1 MATYLIGDIQ
11 GCYHDLLALLAKAH
25 FNPEK
30 DMLYVA
36 GDLVARGEDSLA
48 TLRYLYQL
56 GERAKI
62 VLGNHDLHL
71 LAVANGIKTDK
82 EKDKIAPILTAPDKN
97 ELLNWL
103 RHQPLLIHFKSKPSL
118 KSFVMTHAGIPPC
131 WTLTQAKQYAKEAES
146 VLQSNDYLDLLKN
159 MYSDE
164 PRLWSNKLTGYARLR
179 FIINAFTR
187 MRFCEKDMSLDM
199 ACKLPP
205 AELKSTKQEKDQT
218 LFPWFEHPKRKP
230 IQETLVFGH
239 WAALEGLREEKLIG
253 LDTGCVWGGALTLLR
268 WDDGVYFQQTCSLS
282 AD

>member
-11 GCYHDLLALLAKAH
+11 GCYHDFLALLTKAN
-25 FNPEK
+25 FNPKK
-30 DMLYVA
+30 DTLYVA

-56 GERAKI
+56 GESAKI

-71 LAVANGIKTDK
+71 LAVDLGIKANK
-82 EKDKIAPILTAPDKN
+82 EKDKITSILTAPDKG
-97 ELLNWL
+97 ELLEWL
-103 RHQPLLIHFKSKPSL
+103 RRQPLLIHFKPKGLL

-131 WTLTQAKQYAKEAES
+131 WTLTQAKQYAKEVES
-146 VLQSNDYLDLLKN
+146 VLQSKGYLDLLKN

-187 MRFCEKDMSLDM
+187 MRFCEKDMGLDM

-205 AELKSTKQEKDQT
+205 AELKSAKQEQT
-218 LFPWFEHPKRKP
+218 LVPWFEHPNRKP
-230 IQETLVFGH
+230 IKETLVFGH
-239 WAALEGLREEKLIG
+239 WAALGGLREENLIG
-253 LDTGCVWGGALTLLR
+253 LDTACVWGGALTMLR
-268 WDDGVYFQQTCSLS
+268 WDDGVYFQQACSLS

>member
-11 GCYHDLLALLAKAH
+11 GCYHDFLALLAKAH

-30 DMLYVA
+30 DTLYVA

-71 LAVANGIKTDK
+71 LAVAEGIKAV
-82 EKDKIAPILTAPDKN
+82 KDKDKTAPILTAPDKN

-103 RHQPLLIHFKSKPSL
+103 RHQPLLIHFKATPLL

-131 WTLTQAKQYAKEAES
+131 WTLTEAKRHAKEVES
-146 VLQSNDYLDLLKN
+146 LLQSSDYINILKN

-164 PRLWSNKLTGYARLR
+164 PRLWSKELTGYARLC

-205 AELKSTKQEKDQT
+205 SELKTAKFGDKT
-218 LFPWFEHPKRKP
+218 LYPWFEHPKRIP
-230 IQETLVFGH
+230 IEETLVFGH
-239 WAALEGLREEKLIG
+239 WAALGGLREKNLIG
-253 LDTGCVWGGALTLLR
+253 LDTGCVWGGALTMLR
-268 WDDGVYFQQTCSLS
+268 WDDGVYFQQACTIK